1 MSMAISVGETSVV
14 ERERRSPRA
23 RDRERVLE
31 EMEQRGKSVE
41 EVASETGLSIWTLKR
56 WRTDARRGKSG
67 EVKAQ
72 SGLLCVPK
80 PVAMEV
86 GSMEV
91 MLGNEMRGWLAAVRW
106 VEDHAVA
113 EVLGLDHFVEDDLYA
128 ALDWLQ
134 ANQSRIDRALATKVE
149 RGAAYLFQHRRH
161 LSRP

>member
-1 MSMAISVGETSVV
+1 M
-14 ERERRSPRA
+14 
-23 RDRERVLE
+23 
-31 EMEQRGKSVE
+31 
-41 EVASETGLSIWTLKR
+41 
-56 WRTDARRGKSG
+56 
-67 EVKAQ
+67 
-72 SGLLCVPK
+72 PK